1 MGEMK
6 MAMYVFKD
14 TAREHKLLARDA
26 QRQDKSIRFYC
37 PNKNCDAHMYVRN
50 LDGVSK
56 AYFAAIKSHS
66 HVNGCPYTSR
76 GFQPNLYVEK
86 GFEFEKA
93 LLSLTVPSKPQLMS
107 EIPGEH
113 GTGEVTPKPIHTI
126 RQIYSMCKSY
136 DCSDLYNGK
145 IIGQMLLDE
154 RSAYM
159 YPKGVFGWK
168 LIELKYRYY
177 SSDKKEIAFVCLPN
191 GTKYT
196 FIVKFGN
203 EGLFKEIRKNV
214 YENRNHLIIVAGE
227 WNSSGKYNTFCTEIK
242 SKKQMTIVK

>member
-1 MGEMK
+1 

-14 TAREHKLLARDA
+14 AAREHKLLARDA

-37 PNKNCDAHMYVRN
+37 PNKKCDAHMYVRS

-56 AYFAAIKSHS
+56 AYFGARKSYS
-66 HVNGCPYTSR
+66 HEKGCPYTSR
-76 GFQPNLYVEK
+76 GFQPNLHDEN
-86 GFEFEKA
+86 GFKFEDA
-93 LLSLTVPSKPQLMS
+93 LLSLTRQSKTQSKS
-107 EIPGEH
+107 EIPREH
-113 GTGEVTPKPIHTI
+113 GTGEVRPKPIHTI
-126 RQIYSMCKSY
+126 RQIYSMCKSH

-159 YPKGVFGWK
+159 YPKGVFGWR

-177 SSDKKEIAFVCLPN
+177 SSDRNEIALVGPSN
-191 GTKYT
+191 GKEYT
-196 FIVKFGN
+196 FIVKFGD
-203 EGLFKEIRKNV
+203 ERLFKEINKIV

-227 WNSSGKYNTFCTEIK
+227 WKSSGKYNTFCTEFK
-242 SKKQMTIVK
+242 SKKQLAIEK